1 MMARILVLDLNP
13 QPSYPDL
20 SIAYLVTPLR
30 AAGLQVDL
38 QTLLSQPSTHAVTQ
52 PADKLQ
58 ASQVELNLATIQA
71 YLEHTQPALILIPNY
86 LTHYTAIQCL
96 AKCAQQLQLPLIL
109 GGACFNTT
117 RIEDLPL
124 WLNIQGV
131 SAVFVGAADW
141 VIVDLVETALNKQ
154 DLSLWPGIY
163 QSQYNNLELEN
174 ITAPP
179 LQELELLPIPDLSDF
194 AWSHYPLASIPL
206 LTGRTTCLDDQQ
218 SVYSPR
224 PVQAV
229 LDELYIQAE
238 RYQRKRF
245 IFLDS
250 SLNTNLAMWHGLID
264 KIQPIVPHC
273 QWLATIY
280 FDGENPLGLD
290 FNTLVAARAAG
301 LRHLNINL
309 ETAQILKQGK
319 LSNTAIEAYRAL
331 VGDAYQAG
339 LSVRCLVK
347 NNLSLNNLA
356 DLPNTN
362 DWVLRK
368 LVETELKTS
377 TPPINTQLA
386 SQASSKPPTK
396 SFWQHYKP
404 AFLINKPASLTEAN
418 SLV

>member
-13 QPSYPDL
+13 TPTCPDL

-30 AAGLQVDL
+30 AAGFQVDL
-38 QTLLSQPSTHAVTQ
+38 QPLVSKPATPSLTH

-58 ASQVELNLATIQA
+58 AGQVELNLATLQT
-71 YLEHTQPALILIPNY
+71 YLEHTQSALILVPNY
-86 LTHYTAIQCL
+86 LNHYAVIQGL

-109 GGACFNTT
+109 GGACFNTAS
-117 RIEDLPL
+117 IEDLPL

-141 VIVDLVETALNKQ
+141 VIVDLIETALNKQ

-163 QSQYNNLELEN
+163 QNQYDNLELEN

-194 AWSHYPLASIPL
+194 AWQHYPLASIPI
-206 LTGRTTCLDDQQ
+206 LTGRTTSLDDQQ

-229 LDELYIQAE
+229 LDELSIQAE

-309 ETAQILKQGK
+309 ETSQILKQGK
-319 LSNTAIEAYRAL
+319 LSNTAIEAHREL
-331 VGDAYQAG
+331 VADAYQAG

-347 NNLSLNNLA
+347 NSQALNNLA